1 MNIRKILSIFLK
13 IIGVVFGLY
22 ISVWCLL
29 IVPIREII
37 TEYQNHTLFL
47 GMVVTNMIKI
57 IISLPIFTMLIG
69 CWITLS
75 EEIEGNEL

>member
-13 IIGVVFGLY
+13 IIGIVFGLY

-29 IVPIREII
+29 IVPIREIT

-47 GMVVTNMIKI
+47 GMVVTNTIKI
-57 IISLPIFTMLIG
+57 IISLPIFSMLIG

>member
-13 IIGVVFGLY
+13 IIGIVFGLY

-37 TEYQNHTLFL
+37 TEYQNRTLFL

>member
-13 IIGVVFGLY
+13 IIGIVFGLY

-29 IVPIREII
+29 IVPIRKII

-57 IISLPIFTMLIG
+57 IISLPIFAMLIG

>member
-13 IIGVVFGLY
+13 IIGIVFGLY

-37 TEYQNHTLFL
+37 IEYQNHTLFL

>member
-13 IIGVVFGLY
+13 IIGIVFGLY

-37 TEYQNHTLFL
+37 TEYQNHALFL

-69 CWITLS
+69 CWIALS

>member
-13 IIGVVFGLY
+13 IIGIVFGLY

-69 CWITLS
+69 CWTTLS